1 MAPKTTTTT
10 TTAKR
15 SSRRNCK
22 SKQNT
27 ISRVHNDNDNDN
39 KHNTRGNKKNVVIN
53 RSDMQNETNK
63 ILFQI
68 EVDLK
73 HANNEKPFDEGVAI
87 LENGWVIKTGWL
99 RRNNKFIYVYD
110 GDAF

>member
-1 MAPKTTTTT
+1 MAPKTTT
-10 TTAKR
+10 AERR
-15 SSRRNCK
+15 SGRNCK
-22 SKQNT
+22 RKQNK
-27 ISRVHNDNDNDN
+27 IPRVHNDNDN

-99 RRNNKFIYVYD
+99 RRNNKFIYVYY
-110 GDAF
+110 GDAV